1 MMLSELN
8 HAAVNGQTDRA
19 QLDVLWQRIQEQ
31 LEAEKERIVQEI
43 SQYPPPIPACDAQFN
58 GLLEERA
65 TILQE
70 LGQVNQI
77 LKQHLTAREQIELL
91 DEFMRSSH
99 HLDGE
104 LAESIRQSLTTL
116 LA

>member
-1 MMLSELN
+1 MMLSDLN
-8 HAAVNGQTDRA
+8 RAAGNA
-19 QLDVLWQRIQEQ
+19 QADITSLDVLWQRIQEQ
-31 LEAEKERIVQEI
+31 LEAQKERIVQEI

-70 LGQVNQI
+70 LGQVNRI
-77 LKQHLTAREQIELL
+77 LKQRLTAREQIELL
-91 DEFMRSSH
+91 DEFMQSSH

-104 LAESIRQSLTTL
+104 LAESIRQLLTTL
-116 LA
+116 PA